1 MTGYDVLKKVCLLL
15 GYSFEE
21 QVQSLRFTEKIEE
34 FITHISLDLKI
45 EPVGSLTERI
55 ETTSQKREALIYGC
69 AMMLAVSENDGK
81 MATLFADIYNS
92 KRSTALSSKDTRTDV
107 LPVSDTGGM

>member
-1 MTGYDVLKKVCLLL
+1 MTGYDVLKKVCFLL

-34 FITHISLDLKI
+34 FINHISLDLKI
-45 EPVGSLTERI
+45 ETVSSLTEKI

-69 AMMLAVSENDGK
+69 AMMLAVSESDGK

-92 KRSTALSSKDTRTDV
+92 KRATVLSATDTRSDV
-107 LPVSDTGGM
+107 LPISNTGWM